1 MSLWIGCLCRLLG
14 DMVDRRQGR
23 RSKDSVGMARLNYPV
38 GLALFRHGVTYKF
51 QIRHRMVSNLATAID
66 TLASSLLSYTF

>member
-1 MSLWIGCLCRLLG
+1 MSLWIGYLCRLLG

-38 GLALFRHGVTYKF
+38 GLALFRHGGNV
-51 QIRHRMVSNLATAID
+51 
-66 TLASSLLSYTF
+66 